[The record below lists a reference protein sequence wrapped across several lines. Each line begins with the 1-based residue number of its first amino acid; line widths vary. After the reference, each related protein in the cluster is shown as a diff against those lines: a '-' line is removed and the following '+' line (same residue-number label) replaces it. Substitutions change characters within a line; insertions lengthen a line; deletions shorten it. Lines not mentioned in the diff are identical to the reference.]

1 MKKTTCFAALLGMLL
16 LPCASFAQTPEV
28 DSFATPATTADV
40 PADQQPTKE
49 QLAKLFDVMRIKK
62 QLASVTMMMPE
73 VMMQQMGAQMKEMEK
88 THPEIASMTDEQK
101 QAASKVMSKHMMRA
115 ITLYTSDE
123 MTADISEFY
132 QKHLS
137 RSDVDDI
144 ISFYSSPAGQHM
156 LDILPNIMKWATPK
170 VNQRM
175 QERIKSELDEMTKEM
190 GEIVKPQT
198 SPTDKP
204 AAK

>member
-1 MKKTTCFAALLGMLL
+1 MRKTTCFAALLGMML

-28 DSFATPATTADV
+28 DFLATPTTTAEV
-40 PADQQPTKE
+40 PADEQANKE
-49 QLAKLFDVMRIKK
+49 QLAKLFNVMRIKK
-62 QLASVTMMMPE
+62 QLDSVTNMMPE
-73 VMMQQMGAQMKEMEK
+73 LIALQMGAQMREMEK
-88 THPEIASMTDEQK
+88 NHPEIASMTDEQK
-101 QAASKVMSKHMMRA
+101 QAASKVISKHVERA

-123 MTADISEFY
+123 MTADMSEFY

-137 RSDVDDI
+137 RSDVNDI
-144 ISFYSSPAGQHM
+144 ISFYSSQAGQHM

-175 QERIKSELDEMTKEM
+175 QERIKSELDVMTKEM